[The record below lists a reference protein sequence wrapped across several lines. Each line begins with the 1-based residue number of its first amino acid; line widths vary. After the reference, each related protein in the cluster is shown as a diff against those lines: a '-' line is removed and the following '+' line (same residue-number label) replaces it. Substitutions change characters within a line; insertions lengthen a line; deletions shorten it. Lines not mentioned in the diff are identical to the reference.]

1 MFRIPTKT
9 KLKNIVPLSQYQM
22 WLTCSAV
29 ISTLCQISKIQAT
42 LDQSIIF
49 YSIIMA
55 ASPSSETPSWRPG
68 FSETSDETPSSK
80 TAFSETIR
88 ANILQYSSSSS

>member
-42 LDQSIIF
+42 LDRSIIF

-55 ASPSSETPSWRPG
+55 ASPSS
-68 FSETSDETPSSK
+68 FPSSA
-80 TAFSETIR
+80 TEVMFMGEEESRETI
-88 ANILQYSSSSS
+88 IIPL